1 MRRPRLATAAVSV
14 VALLAA
20 CQRPD
25 DSGARLRSWFG
36 IAGARTTAE
45 LRTQLLAV
53 FPPGTPREE
62 VMGRFA
68 TAGVSKGGGTVL
80 EVPPGRT
87 VFLRTGGTQRAFVL
101 HEFALTFSFGPDDR
115 LIDIKVEEWLTGP

>member
-1 MRRPRLATAAVSV
+1 MRLSTATVSV
-14 VALLAA
+14 VVLIAA

-53 FPPGTPREE
+53 FPPGSPREE

-68 TAGVSKGGGTVL
+68 TAGVSKGGGTVS
-80 EVPPGRT
+80 VGPSGRT

-101 HEFALTFSFGPDDR
+101 REVALTFSFGPDDR
-115 LIDIKVEEWLTGP
+115 LIDIKVEEWRTGP

>member
-1 MRRPRLATAAVSV
+1 VRLATATLSV
-14 VALLAA
+14 VVLLAA

-53 FPPGTPREE
+53 FPPGSSRED
-62 VMGRFA
+62 VMSRLA
-68 TAGVSKGGGTVL
+68 TAGVRKAGGTVL
-80 EVPPGRT
+80 EDPSGRT

-115 LIDIKVEEWLTGP
+115 LSDIKVEEWRTGP